1 MHFIVSTK
9 WPQYLSFQGFTLK
22 TVAMQ
27 FYNLVEYPHLK
38 KYINKKK

>member
-38 KYINKKK
+38 INK